1 MAVAASET
9 GTGTDDGQ
17 FVISFEDDN
26 EPADVGEPTAA
37 SMPSAEEPASAG
49 QSEADGADSIDG
61 GRRKARRAESPQ
73 ELVMQGV
80 SFFTQLADAL
90 ASPEKTAELVDTLV
104 KEDKETG
111 RTSIEIPVPDK
122 ESVTRMFQLFG
133 KLMSMGK

>member
-1 MAVAASET
+1 
-9 GTGTDDGQ
+9 
-17 FVISFEDDN
+17 
-26 EPADVGEPTAA
+26 
-37 SMPSAEEPASAG
+37 
-49 QSEADGADSIDG
+49 
-61 GRRKARRAESPQ
+61 
-73 ELVMQGV
+73 MQGV